1 MIIKFFVKFVVGLL
15 RYNGGVLLIIIGLI
29 VIVVFFLVLLM
40 VLMKINIMLFLF
52 NLEC

>member
-1 MIIKFFVKFVVGLL
+1 MIIKFFVKFVVGL

-29 VIVVFFLVLLM
+29 VIVVFLLVLLM